1 MPDHGI
7 VVVGASAGGVEA
19 LADLAASLPDDLAA
33 AVFVVLHL
41 PATGTSALPEI
52 LRRHGPL
59 PAAHVNDGEPIR
71 PGRIYVAPPDHH
83 VLVRTGHVH
92 LSRGPRENGHRPAI
106 DPLFRS
112 AAREYATEVIGVV
125 LSGAL
130 DDGTAGLLA
139 IKSRG
144 GVAVVQQPTDALYP
158 GMPGN
163 ALEHVQVDHVVAAA
177 SIGKLLTRLVA
188 DLLDAPREPAPTGMR
203 VEVEMEGFA
212 PEAFESNHPGR
223 PSGFS
228 CPDCNGV
235 LWQIK
240 DGGPERYRCRVG
252 HAWSPESLLSQQSE
266 ALEAA
271 LWVALRSLEERAAL
285 AGGCRAGPPPRALD
299 HGHPVRGA
307 GRRGPAGGP
316 AGPRPAAEPGHLRHR
331 LAALRASARAGGG
344 AVEGGGRWLSSR
356 STGAW
361 RSCWTTCGAPAGSTS
376 PATSAPA

>member
-19 LADLAASLPDDLAA
+19 LADLAASLPDDLQA

-52 LRRHGPL
+52 LRRRGPL
-59 PAAHVNDGEPIR
+59 PAAHVKDGEPIR
-71 PGRIYVAPPDHH
+71 PGNIYVAPPDHH
-83 VLVRTGHVH
+83 VLLRTGQVH

-112 AAREYATEVIGVV
+112 AAREYADRVIGVV

-144 GVAVVQQPTDALYP
+144 GMAVVQDPADALYP

-163 ALEHVQVDHVVAAA
+163 ALEHVQADHVVAAA
-177 SIGKLLTRLVA
+177 SVGKLLARLTTDLAETR
-188 DLLDAPREPAPTGMR
+188 PAPVPADMR
-203 VEVEMEGFA
+203 AEVEMEGFSL
-212 PEAFESNHPGR
+212 EAVENEHPGK

-235 LWQIK
+235 LWQIR
-240 DGGPERYRCRVG
+240 DGGLERYRCRVG
-252 HAWSPESLLSQQSE
+252 HAWSPESLLIQQSE

-285 AGGCRAGPPPRALD
+285 SRRLAEPAR
-299 HGHPVRGA
+299 
-307 GRRGPAGGP
+307 RRGHSITATRFEEQADEAQQAARLVRDLLLARENFAAAWPLAGDRPGS
-316 AGPRPAAEPGHLRHR
+316 AGLPSTE
-331 LAALRASARAGGG
+331 ASGG
-344 AVEGGGRWLSSR
+344 
-356 STGAW
+356 
-361 RSCWTTCGAPAGSTS
+361 
-376 PATSAPA
+376 

>member
-19 LADLAASLPDDLAA
+19 LVELAASLPGDLSA

-59 PAAHVNDGEPIR
+59 PAAHVRDSEPIQ

-112 AAREYATEVIGVV
+112 AAREYAARVIGVV

-144 GVAVVQQPTDALYP
+144 GIAVVQNPGDALYP

-163 ALEHVQVDHVVAAA
+163 ALEHAQVDHVLAAA
-177 SIGKLLTRLVA
+177 SMGKLLTRLLANLAEPPA
-188 DLLDAPREPAPTGMR
+188 DPAPTGMR
-203 VEVEMEGFA
+203 VEVEMEGFSM
-212 PEAFESNHPGR
+212 EAFEGHHPGR

-228 CPDCNGV
+228 CPDCHGV

-240 DGGPERYRCRVG
+240 DGGLERYRCRVG
-252 HAWSPESLLSQQSE
+252 HAWSPESLLTQQSE

-285 AGGCRAGPPPRALD
+285 ARRLAEPARRRGHAITATRFEEQAAEAQQAARLVRDLLLNRDTFAAAWPLSGDRHESAPPPATL
-299 HGHPVRGA
+299 
-307 GRRGPAGGP
+307 
-316 AGPRPAAEPGHLRHR
+316 
-331 LAALRASARAGGG
+331 SADG
-344 AVEGGGRWLSSR
+344 
-356 STGAW
+356 
-361 RSCWTTCGAPAGSTS
+361 
-376 PATSAPA
+376 

>member
-1 MPDHGI
+1 MPDHGV

-19 LADLAASLPDDLAA
+19 LGDLAASLPGDLAA

-52 LRRHGPL
+52 LRRRGPL
-59 PAAHVNDGEPIR
+59 PAAHVRDGEPIQ
-71 PGRIYVAPPDHH
+71 PGRIYVGPPDHH
-83 VLVRTGHVH
+83 VLLRTGHVH

-112 AAREYATEVIGVV
+112 AAREYATRVIGLV

-144 GVAVVQQPTDALYP
+144 GIAVVQDPADALYP
-158 GMPGN
+158 GMPAN
-163 ALEHVQVDHVVAAA
+163 ALEQVPVDHVLAAA
-177 SIGKLLTRLVA
+177 SMGKLLARLIADVA
-188 DLLDAPREPAPTGMR
+188 EPPSDPAPTGMQ
-203 VEVEMEGFA
+203 VEVEMEGFSLA
-212 PEAFESNHPGR
+212 AFEGDHPGR

-235 LWQIK
+235 LWQIR
-240 DGGPERYRCRVG
+240 DGGLERYRCRVG
-252 HAWSPESLLSQQSE
+252 HGWSPESLLTQQSE

-285 AGGCRAGPPPRALD
+285 ARRLAEPAR
-299 HGHPVRGA
+299 
-307 GRRGPAGGP
+307 RRGHSITAT
-316 AGPRPAAEPGHLRHR
+316 RFEEQAAEAQQAARLVRDLLLDPDSFAAVWPPSGDRHGS
-331 LAALRASARAGGG
+331 ASQP
-344 AVEGGGRWLSSR
+344 SR
-356 STGAW
+356 EASDG
-361 RSCWTTCGAPAGSTS
+361 
-376 PATSAPA
+376 

>member
-19 LADLAASLPDDLAA
+19 LVELAASLPGDLSA

-59 PAAHVNDGEPIR
+59 PAAHVRDSEPIQ

-112 AAREYATEVIGVV
+112 AAREYAARVIGVV

-144 GVAVVQQPTDALYP
+144 GIAVVQNPEDALYP

-163 ALEHVQVDHVVAAA
+163 ALEHAQVDHVLAAA
-177 SIGKLLTRLVA
+177 SMGKLLTRLLANLAEPPA
-188 DLLDAPREPAPTGMR
+188 DPAPTGMR
-203 VEVEMEGFA
+203 VEVEMEGFSM
-212 PEAFESNHPGR
+212 EAFEGHHPGR

-228 CPDCNGV
+228 CPDCHGV

-240 DGGPERYRCRVG
+240 DGGLERYRCRVG
-252 HAWSPESLLSQQSE
+252 HAWSPESLLTQQSE

-285 AGGCRAGPPPRALD
+285 ARRLAEPAR
-299 HGHPVRGA
+299 
-307 GRRGPAGGP
+307 RRGHAIT
-316 AGPRPAAEPGHLRHR
+316 ATRFEEQAAEAQQAAR
-331 LAALRASARAGGG
+331 LVRNLLVDWANFATAWPLAGDRQ
-344 AVEGGGRWLSSR
+344 A
-356 STGAW
+356 
-361 RSCWTTCGAPAGSTS
+361 
-376 PATSAPA
+376 PATSSAEETSA

>member
-19 LADLAASLPDDLAA
+19 LADLAASLPGDLPA

-52 LRRHGPL
+52 LSRHGPL
-59 PAAHVNDGEPIR
+59 PAGHVRDGEPIQ
-71 PGRIYVAPPDHH
+71 PGQIYVAPPDHH
-83 VLVRTGHVH
+83 VLLRTGHVH

-112 AAREYATEVIGVV
+112 AAREYATRVVGVV

-130 DDGTAGLLA
+130 DDGTGGLLA

-144 GVAVVQQPTDALYP
+144 GIAVVQDPADALYP

-163 ALEHVQVDHVVAAA
+163 ALQHVEVDHVLPAAA
-177 SIGKLLTRLVA
+177 MGELLARLIA
-188 DLLDAPREPAPTGMR
+188 DSAEAPADPAPTGMR
-203 VEVEMEGFA
+203 VEVEMEGFSL
-212 PEAFESNHPGR
+212 EAFEGSHPGR

-235 LWQIK
+235 LWQIQ
-240 DGGPERYRCRVG
+240 DGGLERYRCRVG
-252 HAWSPESLLSQQSE
+252 HAWSPESLLTQQSE

-271 LWVALRSLEERAAL
+271 LWIALRSLEERAAL
-285 AGGCRAGPPPRALD
+285 ARRLAEPARRR
-299 HGHPVRGA
+299 GHRITA
-307 GRRGPAGGP
+307 GRFEEQ
-316 AGPRPAAEPGHLRHR
+316 AAEAQQAARLVRDLLLSRDAFATAWLLPGDRHGSGP
-331 LAALRASARAGGG
+331 LP
-344 AVEGGGRWLSSR
+344 
-356 STGAW
+356 STE
-361 RSCWTTCGAPAGSTS
+361 
-376 PATSAPA
+376 ATDG

>member
-19 LADLAASLPDDLAA
+19 LTDLTASLPGDLPA

-59 PAAHVNDGEPIR
+59 PAAHVKDGEPIQ
-71 PGRIYVAPPDHH
+71 PGRVYVAPPDHH
-83 VLVRTGHVH
+83 VLLRTGHVH

-112 AAREYATEVIGVV
+112 AAREYATRVIGLV

-144 GVAVVQQPTDALYP
+144 GTAVVQDPADALYP

-163 ALEHVQVDHVVAAA
+163 ALEQVQVDHVAAAA
-177 SIGKLLTRLVA
+177 SMGKLLARLITDQAVPPA
-188 DLLDAPREPAPTGMR
+188 DPAPRAMQ
-203 VEVEMEGFA
+203 VEVEMEGFSL
-212 PEAFESNHPGR
+212 EAFEGNHPGR

-235 LWQIK
+235 LWQIQ
-240 DGGPERYRCRVG
+240 DGGLERYRCRVG
-252 HAWSPESLLSQQSE
+252 HAWSPESLLTQQSE

-271 LWVALRSLEERAAL
+271 LWIALRSLEERAAL
-285 AGGCRAGPPPRALD
+285 ARRLAEPARRRGHSITATRFEEQAAEAEHAARLVRDLLLNRDAFATAWPLAGDHNRPAGPP
-299 HGHPVRGA
+299 
-307 GRRGPAGGP
+307 
-316 AGPRPAAEPGHLRHR
+316 
-331 LAALRASARAGGG
+331 
-344 AVEGGGRWLSSR
+344 
-356 STGAW
+356 STD
-361 RSCWTTCGAPAGSTS
+361 
-376 PATSAPA
+376 ATDG

>member
-19 LADLAASLPDDLAA
+19 LIDLAASLPGDLPAA
-33 AVFVVLHL
+33 MFVVLHL

-59 PAAHVNDGEPIR
+59 PAAHVQDGEPIQ
-71 PGRIYVAPPDHH
+71 PGRVYVAPPDHH
-83 VLVRTGHVH
+83 VLLRTGHVH

-112 AAREYATEVIGVV
+112 AAREYATRVIGLV

-144 GVAVVQQPTDALYP
+144 GITVVQDPADALYP
-158 GMPGN
+158 GMPGS
-163 ALEHVQVDHVVAAA
+163 ALEHVPVDHVAAAA
-177 SIGKLLTRLVA
+177 SMGKLLARLIV
-188 DLLDAPREPAPTGMR
+188 DLSEPPTAPAPSDMQ
-203 VEVEMEGFA
+203 VEVEMEGFSL
-212 PEAFESNHPGR
+212 EAFEGNHPGR

-235 LWQIK
+235 LWQIQ
-240 DGGPERYRCRVG
+240 DGGLERYRCRVG
-252 HAWSPESLLSQQSE
+252 HAWSPESLLTQQSE

-285 AGGCRAGPPPRALD
+285 SRRLAEPAR
-299 HGHPVRGA
+299 
-307 GRRGPAGGP
+307 RRGHSITATRFEEQ
-316 AGPRPAAEPGHLRHR
+316 ATEAQQAARLVRDLLLDRDAFATAWPLASDRHR
-331 LAALRASARAGGG
+331 SAAAQPSM
-344 AVEGGGRWLSSR
+344 E
-356 STGAW
+356 
-361 RSCWTTCGAPAGSTS
+361 
-376 PATSAPA
+376 ATDG

>member
-19 LADLAASLPDDLAA
+19 LTDLAASLPSDLSA

-59 PAAHVNDGEPIR
+59 PAAHVRDGEPIQ

-112 AAREYATEVIGVV
+112 AAREYAARVIGVV

-144 GVAVVQQPTDALYP
+144 GIAVVQNPEDALYP

-163 ALEHVQVDHVVAAA
+163 ALEHAQVDHVLAAA
-177 SIGKLLTRLVA
+177 SMGTLLTRLLA
-188 DLLDAPREPAPTGMR
+188 DLAEPPADPAPIGMR
-203 VEVEMEGFA
+203 VEVEMEGFSM
-212 PEAFESNHPGR
+212 EAFEGNHPGR

-228 CPDCNGV
+228 CPDCHGV

-240 DGGPERYRCRVG
+240 DGGLERYRCRVG
-252 HAWSPESLLSQQSE
+252 HAWSPEGLLTQQSE

-285 AGGCRAGPPPRALD
+285 ARRLAEPAR
-299 HGHPVRGA
+299 
-307 GRRGPAGGP
+307 RRGHAIT
-316 AGPRPAAEPGHLRHR
+316 ATRFEEQAAEAQQAARLVRDLLLNRDTFATAWPLSGDRH
-331 LAALRASARAGGG
+331 
-344 AVEGGGRWLSSR
+344 E
-356 STGAW
+356 
-361 RSCWTTCGAPAGSTS
+361 
-376 PATSAPA
+376 SAPPTTQATDG

>member
-19 LADLAASLPDDLAA
+19 LADLATSLPDNLPA

-59 PAAHVNDGEPIR
+59 PAAHVRDGEPIQS
-71 PGRIYVAPPDHH
+71 GRVYVAPPDHH
-83 VLVRTGHVH
+83 VVLRTGHVH

-112 AAREYATEVIGVV
+112 AAREYGTRVIGVV
-125 LSGAL
+125 LSGTL

-144 GVAVVQQPTDALYP
+144 GVAVVQDPEDALYT

-163 ALEHVQVDHVVAAA
+163 ALEHVQVDHVASAA
-177 SIGKLLTRLVA
+177 SMGKLLASLIA
-188 DLLDAPREPAPTGMR
+188 NLAEPPPAPALSDMQ
-203 VEVEMEGFA
+203 VEVEMEGFSL
-212 PEAFESNHPGR
+212 EAFEGTHPGR

-235 LWQIK
+235 LWQIQ
-240 DGGPERYRCRVG
+240 DGGLERYRCRVG
-252 HAWSPESLLSQQSE
+252 HAWSPESLLTQQSE

-285 AGGCRAGPPPRALD
+285 ARRLAEPAR
-299 HGHPVRGA
+299 
-307 GRRGPAGGP
+307 RRGYSITATRFEEQAAEAQQAARLVRDLLLHRDAFATAWPLAGDRHGP
-316 AGPRPAAEPGHLRHR
+316 AAPP
-331 LAALRASARAGGG
+331 
-344 AVEGGGRWLSSR
+344 
-356 STGAW
+356 STE
-361 RSCWTTCGAPAGSTS
+361 
-376 PATSAPA
+376 ATDG

>member
-19 LADLAASLPDDLAA
+19 LVDLTVSLPGDLPA

-52 LRRHGPL
+52 LRRQGPL
-59 PAAHVNDGEPIR
+59 PAAHVKDGEPIR

-83 VLVRTGHVH
+83 VLLRTGHVH

-112 AAREYATEVIGVV
+112 AAHEYAAKVIGVV

-130 DDGTAGLLA
+130 DDGTAGLVA
-139 IKSRG
+139 VKSRG
-144 GVAVVQQPTDALYP
+144 GVAVVQDPADALYP
-158 GMPGN
+158 AMPGS

-177 SIGKLLTRLVA
+177 SMGKLLARLLA
-188 DLLDAPREPAPTGMR
+188 DLAEPPPGPAPDGMR
-203 VEVEMEGFA
+203 VEVEMEEFSL
-212 PEAFESNHPGR
+212 EAFEGEHPGR

-235 LWQIK
+235 LWQIRE
-240 DGGPERYRCRVG
+240 GGLERYRCRVG
-252 HAWSPESLLSQQSE
+252 HAWSPEGLLTQQSE

-285 AGGCRAGPPPRALD
+285 ARRLSEPARRRGHSITATRFEEQAAEAAQAARLVRELLVNRDNFATGWPLPGDRHRPPAPPPTEAT
-299 HGHPVRGA
+299 RG
-307 GRRGPAGGP
+307 
-316 AGPRPAAEPGHLRHR
+316 
-331 LAALRASARAGGG
+331 
-344 AVEGGGRWLSSR
+344 
-356 STGAW
+356 
-361 RSCWTTCGAPAGSTS
+361 
-376 PATSAPA
+376 

>member
-19 LADLAASLPDDLAA
+19 LVDLAASLPSDLSA

-52 LRRHGPL
+52 LRRQGPL
-59 PAAHVNDGEPIR
+59 PAAHVRDGEPIQ

-83 VLVRTGHVH
+83 VLLRTGHVH
-92 LSRGPRENGHRPAI
+92 LSRGPRENGHRPAV

-112 AAREYATEVIGVV
+112 AAREYATRVIGLV

-144 GVAVVQQPTDALYP
+144 GIAVVQNPEDALYP

-163 ALEHVQVDHVVAAA
+163 ALEHAQVDHVLAAA
-177 SIGKLLTRLVA
+177 SMGKLLTRLLA
-188 DLLDAPREPAPTGMR
+188 DLAEPPADPVPTGMR
-203 VEVEMEGFA
+203 VEVEMEGFSM
-212 PEAFESNHPGR
+212 EAFEGTHPGR

-228 CPDCNGV
+228 CPDCHGV

-240 DGGPERYRCRVG
+240 DGGLERYRCRVG
-252 HAWSPESLLSQQSE
+252 HAWSPESLLTQQSE

-285 AGGCRAGPPPRALD
+285 ARRLAEPAR
-299 HGHPVRGA
+299 
-307 GRRGPAGGP
+307 RRGHAIT
-316 AGPRPAAEPGHLRHR
+316 ATRFEEQAAEAEQAARLVRDLLLDRDTFATAWPLAGDRHE
-331 LAALRASARAGGG
+331 SATPP
-344 AVEGGGRWLSSR
+344 
-356 STGAW
+356 STE
-361 RSCWTTCGAPAGSTS
+361 
-376 PATSAPA
+376 ATDG

>member
-19 LADLAASLPDDLAA
+19 LVELAASLPGDLSA

-59 PAAHVNDGEPIR
+59 PAAHVRDSEPIQ

-112 AAREYATEVIGVV
+112 AAREYAARVIGVV

-144 GVAVVQQPTDALYP
+144 GIAVVQNPEDALYP

-163 ALEHVQVDHVVAAA
+163 ALEHAQVDHVLAAA
-177 SIGKLLTRLVA
+177 SMGKLLTRLLANLAEPPA
-188 DLLDAPREPAPTGMR
+188 DPAPTGMR
-203 VEVEMEGFA
+203 VEVEMEGFSM
-212 PEAFESNHPGR
+212 EAFEGHHPGR

-228 CPDCNGV
+228 CPDCHGV

-240 DGGPERYRCRVG
+240 DGGLERYRCRVG
-252 HAWSPESLLSQQSE
+252 HAWSPESLLTQQSE

-285 AGGCRAGPPPRALD
+285 ARRLAEPARRRGHAITATRFEEQAAEAQQAARLVRDLLLNRDTFATAWPLSGDRHESAPPP
-299 HGHPVRGA
+299 
-307 GRRGPAGGP
+307 
-316 AGPRPAAEPGHLRHR
+316 
-331 LAALRASARAGGG
+331 
-344 AVEGGGRWLSSR
+344 
-356 STGAW
+356 
-361 RSCWTTCGAPAGSTS
+361 TTQ
-376 PATSAPA
+376 ATDG